1 MLGRE
6 SQRFLE
12 GECTYCHVWEGAMG
26 LKPQS
31 SSTFF
36 LQSFAYTYYWLTL
49 ILHQAAGEPINEV
62 KCQTLHT

>member
-1 MLGRE
+1 
-6 SQRFLE
+6 
-12 GECTYCHVWEGAMG
+12 MG